1 MTITKKKKKNAIA
14 AVVASLAL
22 VAFTASPAVASAP
35 SYTKNDKQ
43 FVKTIRAESPVLYGV
58 GAKLLISTAKETCK
72 FLRKGYGT
80 IFDAIGLAEDGGLDE
95 DTAMTM
101 VAGAIIFYCPE
112 QEDNY

>member
-1 MTITKKKKKNAIA
+1 MKKIIITA
-14 AVVASLAL
+14 AAAFAL
-22 VAFTASPAVASAP
+22 VISTAAPAVASAP
-35 SYTKNDKQ
+35 SYTRNDKSYL
-43 FVKTIRAESPVLYGV
+43 KTIRAESPALYGV
-58 GAKLLISTAKETCK
+58 NSKLLISTAKETCK

-80 IFDAIGLAEDGGLDE
+80 IFDAIGIAEDGGLDE